1 MKRIEQMSALVA
13 AGMMAGGCMHLSAHA
28 QTVERTV
35 DEYTAI
41 ELNGAADVHV
51 TIGDDYYMKIEGPE
65 DRLENLT
72 TTVEDG
78 VLTIGED
85 STGFFTSGN
94 FEIWITMQAISAF
107 TLSGAGDVDI
117 EGVAGESFELTVRGA
132 GDIDVSGEV
141 DSATISLS
149 GAGDIDAREL
159 IAKNVTVS
167 VRGAGDVDVYAS
179 ESITATVK
187 GVGDVT
193 YFGDPETVTSDVK
206 GVGDISAG
214 K

>member
-1 MKRIEQMSALVA
+1 
-13 AGMMAGGCMHLSAHA
+13 MHVSAHA

-35 DEYTAI
+35 DEYTSI
-41 ELNGAADVHV
+41 ELKGAADVHV
-51 TIGDDYYMKIEGPE
+51 TVGDDYYLKIEGPE
-65 DRLENLT
+65 DRLDNLT
-72 TTVEDG
+72 TTVKDG
-78 VLTIGED
+78 VLTISEE
-85 STGFFTSGN
+85 SKGFFTKGSI
-94 FEIWITMQAISAF
+94 EIWITVPAISAF

-117 EGVAGESFELTVRGA
+117 AGVAGESFELTVRGA

-141 DSATISLS
+141 DSTTISLS

-159 IAKNVTVS
+159 IAKNVTIT

-179 ESITATVK
+179 ESLTATVK

-193 YFGDPETVTSDVK
+193 YYGDPETVTSDVK